1 MTERQAAVFAN
12 KIYTAAYAKQISA
25 SDAMNY
31 LARLEPYM
39 SGSQLGK
46 FSDFIY
52 AVKHNPS
59 FFA

>member
-12 KIYTAAYAKQISA
+12 KIYTAAYAKQITVK
-25 SDAMNY
+25 DAMKY
-31 LARLEPYM
+31 LDKLEPYM
-39 SGSQLGK
+39 SGAQLCK
-46 FSDFIY
+46 LNDFSY